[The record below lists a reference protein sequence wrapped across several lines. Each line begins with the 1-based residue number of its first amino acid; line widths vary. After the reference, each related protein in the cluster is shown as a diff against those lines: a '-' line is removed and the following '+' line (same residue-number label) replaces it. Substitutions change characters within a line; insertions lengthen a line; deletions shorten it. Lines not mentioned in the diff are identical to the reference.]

1 MTPNASRAPVDFDAF
16 ERELQQPAPRAAQP
30 KGDPLAEL
38 ARIVGQDDPF
48 RALLQ
53 VRDARVAGQQAP
65 VQQGGRIEPTFFE
78 DAQAKGRTAHQ
89 DQAQHH
95 PHQPIHEAGYD
106 PAYGHAPEAS
116 PADAFNQYLA
126 SVEQGG
132 YDAEGHPRVDGQG
145 RHEQGHHGGEPDFVD
160 DATAYRNVS
169 AEKPRQRNRLVS
181 VGAGL
186 GVLVVCVTG
195 ALTWRSLH
203 SGSTGGGGVP
213 TIMAD
218 QAPLKIAP
226 KTADG
231 VEIPDQNKQIYD
243 RNSKEG
249 QIRIVNRE
257 EQPVDVA
264 QAARAAQRPAENGT
278 TPTTATPGAS
288 QAPSQG
294 TPQGTLA
301 ESLGEPRRV
310 RTVSVKPDTP
320 PPAPQ
325 RETPAQLADTTPSSV
340 PASVIPS
347 MVMPGAGTDGTAT
360 TASLRPRTAK
370 IAPPI
375 ATPAPETTA
384 AVEVPPAPA
393 PKPKT
398 TQKET
403 SQKVAALAP
412 ETAAAPAVTTGA
424 VGGFSVQLGVRTSQ
438 AEAQAAF
445 KQMQAKYS
453 QLGGQP
459 ALIRQAE
466 VNGKTIFRVRVG
478 PLPKEEATSL
488 CSQLQGAGGQCFVAK
503 N

>member
-53 VRDARVAGQQAP
+53 VRDARAAGQQPP

-78 DAQAKGRTAHQ
+78 DAQARGRAAHQ
-89 DQAQHH
+89 DQGHHH
-95 PHQPIHEAGYD
+95 PHQPLHEAGYD

-132 YDAEGHPRVDGQG
+132 YDADGHSRVDSQG
-145 RHEQGHHGGEPDFVD
+145 RHEGEPDFVD

-169 AEKPRQRNRLVS
+169 AEKPRQRSRLLS

-186 GVLVVCVTG
+186 GVLTVCVTG

-203 SGSTGGGGVP
+203 SGSTGGSGVP

-264 QAARAAQRPAENGT
+264 QAARAASRPAENGA
-278 TPTTATPGAS
+278 TPATATPGAS
-288 QAPSQG
+288 QG
-294 TPQGTLA
+294 TAQGTLA

-325 RETPAQLADTTPSSV
+325 RDVPAQTADTT

-360 TASLRPRTAK
+360 TASLRPRAAK
-370 IAPPI
+370 IPPPT
-375 ATPAPETTA
+375 ATLAPETTA

-398 TQKET
+398 TQKEAT
-403 SQKVAALAP
+403 QKVAALTP
-412 ETAAAPAVTTGA
+412 DTAAAAPTVTTGA

-488 CSQLQGAGGQCFVAK
+488 CTQLQGAGGQCFVAK

>member
-16 ERELQQPAPRAAQP
+16 ERDLQHPTSVARSDVTKGDVT

-53 VRDARVAGQQAP
+53 VRDANAGAAASARA
-65 VQQGGRIEPTFFE
+65 GRIEPTFVE
-78 DAQAKGRTAHQ
+78 DGPAHRQAT
-89 DQAQHH
+89 QHH
-95 PHQPIHEAGYD
+95 GPADHARQPAIEPGYGQ
-106 PAYGHAPEAS
+106 PYEGHGPEVS

-132 YDAEGHPRVDGQG
+132 YGEGDPRGQG
-145 RHEQGHHGGEPDFVD
+145 EAEFSGGEPEYRK
-160 DATAYRNVS
+160 TA
-169 AEKPRQRNRLVS
+169 AEKPRHRNRLVS

-195 ALTWRSLH
+195 AMTWRGLH
-203 SGSTGGGGVP
+203 SEGGGGNVP

-218 QAPLKIAP
+218 KAPLKIAP

-243 RNSKEG
+243 RNPKEA

-264 QAARAAQRPAENGT
+264 QAARAAPRPGEAGA
-278 TPTTATPGAS
+278 TPATATPGA
-288 QAPSQG
+288 
-294 TPQGTLA
+294 PQGTLT

-320 PPAPQ
+320 PPAQQ
-325 RETPAQLADTTPSSV
+325 REVPAQAADTTP
-340 PASVIPS
+340 PSVIPN
-347 MVMPGAGTDGTAT
+347 MVMPGGDGTAT
-360 TASLRPRTAK
+360 TASLRPRGNRMAQMT
-370 IAPPI
+370 
-375 ATPAPETTA
+375 TPAPA
-384 AVEVPPAPA
+384 AEAEAPAAPA
-393 PKPKT
+393 PTPTPRPKPP
-398 TQKET
+398 QKMASAAAEA
-403 SQKVAALAP
+403 VAP
-412 ETAAAPAVTTGA
+412 APAVTSGP

-438 AEAQAAF
+438 GEAQAAF
-445 KQMQAKYS
+445 RQMQGKYA
-453 QLGGQP
+453 QLSGKP

-478 PLPKEEATSL
+478 PLGKDEATSL
-488 CSQLQGAGGQCFVAK
+488 CSELQGAGGQCFVAK

>member
-1 MTPNASRAPVDFDAF
+1 M
-16 ERELQQPAPRAAQP
+16 
-30 KGDPLAEL
+30 
-38 ARIVGQDDPF
+38 
-48 RALLQ
+48 
-53 VRDARVAGQQAP
+53 
-65 VQQGGRIEPTFFE
+65 
-78 DAQAKGRTAHQ
+78 
-89 DQAQHH
+89 
-95 PHQPIHEAGYD
+95 
-106 PAYGHAPEAS
+106 
-116 PADAFNQYLA
+116 
-126 SVEQGG
+126 EQGG
-132 YDAEGHPRVDGQG
+132 YDAGSHPHADGQG
-145 RHEQGHHGGEPDFVD
+145 RHEGEPDFVD
-160 DATAYRNVS
+160 DATAYRNLS
-169 AEKPRQRNRLVS
+169 TEKPRQRNRLVS

-186 GVLVVCVTG
+186 GVLAVCVTG
-195 ALTWRSLH
+195 ALTWRGLH
-203 SGSTGGGGVP
+203 PSSTGSGGVP

-264 QAARAAQRPAENGT
+264 QAARTATRPAENGA
-278 TPTTATPGAS
+278 TPATATPGAS
-288 QAPSQG
+288 QSTTQG

-325 RETPAQLADTTPSSV
+325 REAAAQPADTTPSSV
-340 PASVIPS
+340 PTSVIPS

-360 TASLRPRTAK
+360 TASLRTRAAK
-370 IAPPI
+370 VPPPI
-375 ATPAPETTA
+375 ANPAPETTA
-384 AVEVPPAPA
+384 AAEVPPAPT
-393 PKPKT
+393 PKPKAT
-398 TQKET
+398 
-403 SQKVAALAP
+403 QKVAALAP
-412 ETAAAPAVTTGA
+412 DSAAVPVVTSGA

-488 CSQLQGAGGQCFVAK
+488 CTQLQGAGGQCFVAK

>member
-16 ERELQQPAPRAAQP
+16 ERELQQPAPRATQP

-53 VRDARVAGQQAP
+53 VRDARAASQQQPA
-65 VQQGGRIEPTFFE
+65 QNGRIEPTFFE
-78 DAQAKGRTAHQ
+78 DRLSQGRASHQ
-89 DQAQHH
+89 DQA
-95 PHQPIHEAGYD
+95 PHQPHPPTLEAGHQPAQGQPYD
-106 PAYGHAPEAS
+106 PAYGHAPDVS

-132 YDAEGHPRVDGQG
+132 YDVQG
-145 RHEQGHHGGEPDFVD
+145 NARGDAQTDFVD
-160 DATAYRNVS
+160 DGTDYRNAA
-169 AEKPRQRNRLVS
+169 AEAPRQRSRLLS

-195 ALTWRSLH
+195 ALTWRTMH
-203 SGSTGGGGVP
+203 TGSGGSGVP

-243 RNSKEG
+243 RGAKEG

-264 QAARAAQRPAENGT
+264 QAARAAPRPAESGT
-278 TPTTATPGAS
+278 TPATATPSAA
-288 QAPSQG
+288 QA
-294 TPQGTLA
+294 TPQGNLS

-320 PPAPQ
+320 PPAAQ
-325 RETPAQLADTTPSSV
+325 REVPPASADTTPSS
-340 PASVIPS
+340 PAASVIPS
-347 MVMPGAGTDGTAT
+347 MVMPGAGSDGTAT
-360 TASLRPRTAK
+360 TASLRPRAAK
-370 IAPPI
+370 MPPPVAAIAPEPA
-375 ATPAPETTA
+375 ATAEA
-384 AVEVPPAPA
+384 APAPA
-393 PKPKT
+393 PKPKPA
-398 TQKET
+398 
-403 SQKVAALAP
+403 QKVASLAP
-412 ETAAAPAVTTGA
+412 EGAPAPAVTSGP

-453 QLGGQP
+453 QLGDKP

-478 PLPKEEATSL
+478 PLGKDEATSL
-488 CSQLQGAGGQCFVAK
+488 CTQLQGAGGQCFVAK